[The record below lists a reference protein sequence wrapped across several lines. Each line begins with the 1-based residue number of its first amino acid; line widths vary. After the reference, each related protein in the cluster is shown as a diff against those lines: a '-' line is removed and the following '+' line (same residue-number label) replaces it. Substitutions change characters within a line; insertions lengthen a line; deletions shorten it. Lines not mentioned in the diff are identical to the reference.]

1 MGENRIVEATRR
13 RFLSAASASVA
24 GIVVFPARAVAAGDL
39 RVAFI
44 PEVATTSASI
54 SEKQPFVDYLA
65 KATGRTVK
73 LVIPTNYAATVEAI
87 GNESLDLAH
96 FGGLTYLKAQQRY
109 NVKPLV
115 QRLEDRRFHSLFVTN
130 SPAVMTLKDLRGKTF
145 AFGDVNSTSGHLIPA
160 RELIESGIDP
170 ERDITARYSG
180 NHTNT
185 AIAVNAGQVVAGA
198 LDESVY
204 AKLLADRTIDA
215 QRTRVFVTSKP
226 FVDYVWAVRRD
237 LDGDLITQL
246 RHAFL
251 QLSDPKVLAILRGTK
266 YVTAN
271 DTEYESLRSI
281 AKRVGLL

>member
-1 MGENRIVEATRR
+1 MNSTRR
-13 RFLSAASASVA
+13 TFVAALAAGAGVA
-24 GIVVFPARAVAAGDL
+24 FFPARARAAGDL

-54 SEKQPFVDYLA
+54 SEKQPFVDYLS
-65 KATGRTVK
+65 KITGRNVK

-109 NVKPLV
+109 GVKPLV
-115 QRLEDRRFHSLFVTN
+115 QRLEDRRFHALYITG
-130 SPAVMTLKDLRGKTF
+130 SPAIGTLKDVRGKTF

-160 RELIESGIDP
+160 KELIEAGIDP
-170 ERDITARYSG
+170 EKDITARFSG

-185 AIAVNAGQVVAGA
+185 AIAVSAGQVAAGA
-198 LDESVY
+198 IDESVY
-204 AKLLADRTIDA
+204 AKLIADKTIDA
-215 QRTRVFVTSKP
+215 QKARVFVTSKP

-237 LDGDLITQL
+237 LEPETITNL

-251 QLSDPKVLAILRGTK
+251 QMTDPKVLAILRGTR

-271 DTEYESLRSI
+271 DKEYDPLRAV